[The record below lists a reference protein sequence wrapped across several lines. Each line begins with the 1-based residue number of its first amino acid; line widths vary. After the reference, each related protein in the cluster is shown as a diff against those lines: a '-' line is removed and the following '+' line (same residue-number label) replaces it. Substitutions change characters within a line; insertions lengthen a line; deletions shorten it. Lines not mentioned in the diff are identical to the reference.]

1 MVILVYLIV
10 YLPIYNSIAWDYP
23 FYFSSFIFVLFT
35 GITTQLLFF
44 DNYFPVIKNLYVK
57 VGVVFL
63 TPFVLLFL
71 VDIYFEFILFGDNV
85 GYQSLANE
93 LLPLEQIRLMKYI
106 KYLTLFF
113 AISSIIG
120 ALLIPIKMIRLIYR
134 QLNQI
139 R

>member
-1 MVILVYLIV
+1 MVVLVYLIV
-10 YLPIYNSIAWDYP
+10 YLPIYNSLGCNYP
-23 FYFSSFIFVLFT
+23 FYLSSFIFVLFT

-44 DNYFPVIKNLYVK
+44 DNYFPVIKYLYVK

-85 GYQSLANE
+85 GYQSLGNE
-93 LLPLEQIRLMKYI
+93 LSPLEQIGLMKYI

-113 AISSIIG
+113 AVSSMIG
-120 ALLIPIKMIRLIYR
+120 SLLIPIKMIRLIYR